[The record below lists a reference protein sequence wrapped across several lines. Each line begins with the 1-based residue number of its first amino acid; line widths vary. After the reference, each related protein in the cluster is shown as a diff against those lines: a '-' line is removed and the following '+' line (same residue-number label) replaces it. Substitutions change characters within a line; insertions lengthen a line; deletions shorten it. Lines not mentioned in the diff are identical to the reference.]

1 MAHKVLLIGSE
12 GYAGQRLQK
21 FLGDQ
26 RSVVLSTIDLR
37 GIRSTTHLVM
47 DVAELT
53 DEDVRDYDSI
63 LFFAGASNVPE
74 SLDKPS
80 WAIEENVLK
89 LRSFA
94 SKMKQSQ
101 VLIYASSGSIYDG
114 SLDAPESAYVKPR
127 NIYDKSK
134 LAGEICV
141 STVAPKTIGLRMG
154 TLSGS
159 SPNMRWDLVLNA
171 MAKTSLELGK
181 VMLANPMAHRT
192 LLYLRDLE
200 VIIKQLVLEEV
211 EMPAQHHS
219 ILNLGSIS
227 LSMRSLAEQISEHY
241 NSEIDVTSGS
251 PTYDFSMDLTKMR
264 SHFDLPESKI
274 SRVLEEV
281 EDVFG

>member
-1 MAHKVLLIGSE
+1 MVHKVLLIGSE
-12 GYAGQRLQK
+12 GDAGQRLQK
-21 FLGDQ
+21 FLENQ
-26 RSVVLSTIDLR
+26 TSVVLSTIDLR
-37 GIRSTTHLVM
+37 GTRSSTHSVM

-53 DEDVRDYDSI
+53 DRDVGDYKSI

-80 WAIEENVLK
+80 WAIRENVLK
-89 LRSFA
+89 LSSLA
-94 SKMKQSQ
+94 SKMTQSQ
-101 VLIYASSGSIYDG
+101 ALIYASSGSIYDG
-114 SLDAPESAYVKPR
+114 SLDAPENAYVKPR

-141 STVAPKTIGLRMG
+141 SVEAPKTIGLRMG

-171 MAKTSLELGK
+171 MAKTSLEFGK
-181 VMLANPMAHRT
+181 VMLANPMANRT

-200 VIIKQLVLEEV
+200 VIIKQLVLKEV
-211 EMPAQHHS
+211 EIPDQHHS

-227 LSMRSLAEQISEHY
+227 LSMSSLAEQISEHY
-241 NSEIDVTSGS
+241 NSEIHLTSGS

-264 SHFDLPESKI
+264 STFDLPESEI
-274 SRVLEEV
+274 SHVLEEV
-281 EDVFG
+281 EDVLG